1 MCFWDYPTGWP
12 ETARDAADPAD
23 RRRPLDRARRL
34 VFPCGMLPRALILL
48 ALAAPACAPPSVL
61 REPVIGAS
69 YVPVQAEFPPLPAIM
84 ERTGAPPIALPEP
97 SSFTPI
103 ATPRWDRDVRP

>member
-1 MCFWDYPTGWP
+1 MS
-12 ETARDAADPAD
+12 
-23 RRRPLDRARRL
+23 RRSM
-34 VFPCGMLPRALILL
+34 FLL
-48 ALAAPACAPPSVL
+48 TLLLPACAPPATL

-84 ERTGAPPIALPEP
+84 ERTGDAPIALPEP

-103 ATPRWDRDVRP
+103 AAPRSGRGARP

>member
-1 MCFWDYPTGWP
+1 MMRG
-12 ETARDAADPAD
+12 
-23 RRRPLDRARRL
+23 
-34 VFPCGMLPRALILL
+34 ALLIL
-48 ALAAPACAPPSVL
+48 ALAAPACAPPATL

-69 YVPVQAEFPPLPAIM
+69 YVPVPAEFPPLPAIM

-103 ATPRWDRDVRP
+103 AAPRSGPAARP

>member
-1 MCFWDYPTGWP
+1 MVFDGWMM
-12 ETARDAADPAD
+12 R
-23 RRRPLDRARRL
+23 
-34 VFPCGMLPRALILL
+34 GALLIL
-48 ALAAPACAPPSVL
+48 ALAASACAPPATL
-61 REPVIGAS
+61 REPVVGAS